1 MAITGDALLITLR
14 YVFLGQNCQTAQ
26 FYTPG
31 GAAFI
36 TANCDAVGEAW
47 WNDVKTDWRAL
58 VPSDVTNFSFES
70 VLVEEFDGS
79 GGLGEFAIPSGERDG
94 TRIPSSSSGFMP
106 SYVACGMR
114 LTVPTRTTRPG
125 QKRFPGLDE
134 ADVSNNVIGAE
145 YLDLVEDL
153 SRVYDTTITLGAP
166 VALGTLTPK
175 ICKRDPAD
183 GHILASQDV
192 AGHVINPYVTSQV
205 SRRRGH
211 GS

>member
-14 YVFLGQNCQTAQ
+14 FTLWDQNCQTGQ

-36 TANCDAVGEAW
+36 TANCDGVAEAW
-47 WNDVKTDWRAL
+47 WNDVKAAWRDLLSVGDTSARF
-58 VPSDVTNFSFES
+58 VS
-70 VLVEEFDGS
+70 VLCEEFNGL
-79 GGLGEFAIPSGERDG
+79 GGLGEFAIPTAESGG
-94 TRIPSSSSGFMP
+94 TRVVDPASSLMP
-106 SYVACGMR
+106 PYCALGVR

-125 QKRFPGLDE
+125 QKRLPFMMETDVEGNVVGAGFITQAE
-134 ADVSNNVIGAE
+134 AVAV
-145 YLDLVEDL
+145 
-153 SRVYDTTITLGAP
+153 VYSSTRTLGAP

-175 ICKRDPAD
+175 IVSRDPVTGSITA
-183 GHILASQDV
+183 AQDV
-192 AGHVINPYVTSQV
+192 GGYVVNPYITSQV

>member
-14 YVFLGQNCQTAQ
+14 YTLLGQNCQTAQ

-31 GAAFI
+31 GAAFV

-47 WNDVKTDWRAL
+47 WNDVKTAWRAL
-58 VPSDVTNFSFES
+58 APISDPNVRFIS

-79 GGLGEFAIPSGERDG
+79 GGLGEFAIPSSEQLG
-94 TRIPSSSSGFMP
+94 TRSLSAGYDLMP
-106 SYVACGMR
+106 SYCALGCR

-125 QKRFPGLDE
+125 QKRFPFLVE
-134 ADVSNNVIGAE
+134 TDVSLNVIGAA
-145 YLDLVEDL
+145 YLALANTL
-153 SRVYDTTITLGAP
+153 AGKYSATITLGAP

-175 ICKRDPAD
+175 ICSRDPAD
-183 GHILASQDV
+183 GHIVASQDV
-192 AGHVINPYVTSQV
+192 SGFVLNSFITSQV
-205 SRRRGH
+205 SRRYGH